1 MSNNKRAS
9 STAKPTKTRSFTETL
24 FIVYAILFFTVG
36 MLLLFFTDKMS
47 LVVLEDEHEDII
59 YLYQQFLG
67 NIYILLGVT
76 TFFVRKLT
84 GRKMITIIISIIL
97 VTFNNSY
104 LSFLMKDYTIV
115 PTEHFIAQILIILS
129 LVLSLI
135 EQVKRK

>member
-1 MSNNKRAS
+1 MSNKKKSSKIAS
-9 STAKPTKTRSFTETL
+9 PTNTRSFTETL
-24 FIVYAILFFTVG
+24 FKVYAFLFFTVG

-47 LVVLEDEHEDII
+47 LVVLEDEHEEIR
-59 YLYQQFLG
+59 YLIQQFLA

-97 VTFNNSY
+97 ISSSNLY
-104 LSFLMKDYTIV
+104 LLFSLNDYTTV
-115 PTEHFIAQILIILS
+115 PSEHFIAQVLLMIS
-129 LVLSLI
+129 LVAALI

>member
-67 NIYILLGVT
+67 NMYILLGVT
-76 TFFVRKLT
+76 IFFVRKLT
-84 GRKMITIIISIIL
+84 GRKMITIITSIML
-97 VTFNNSY
+97 VTFSNMH
-104 LSFLMKDYTIV
+104 LSSLMNDYTIV
-115 PTEHFIAQILIILS
+115 PSEHFIAQILI
-129 LVLSLI
+129 VLSLI
-135 EQVKRK
+135 VAIFEQVKRK

>member
-1 MSNNKRAS
+1 MNNDKKKSTPS
-9 STAKPTKTRSFTETL
+9 SIKTRSFTETI
-24 FIVYAILFFTVG
+24 FKVYAFLFFTVG
-36 MLLLFFTDKMS
+36 LLLLFFTKEMS
-47 LVVLEDEHEDII
+47 TIHLNDEHKEII
-59 YLYQQFLG
+59 YLYQQFLA

-97 VTFNNSY
+97 VTLSNSY

>member
-1 MSNNKRAS
+1 MSNDKKAS
-9 STAKPTKTRSFTETL
+9 LIASKTNNRSFTETVFKVYAFL
-24 FIVYAILFFTVG
+24 FFIVGL
-36 MLLLFFTDKMS
+36 LLLFFTDKIS
-47 LVVLEDEHEDII
+47 LIVLKDEHEKII

-97 VTFNNSY
+97 VTLSNSY

-115 PTEHFIAQILIILS
+115 PTEHFIAQILIIIS
-129 LVLSLI
+129 LVVALI

>member
-1 MSNNKRAS
+1 MSNDKKAS
-9 STAKPTKTRSFTETL
+9 LIASKTNNRSFTETVFKVYAFL
-24 FIVYAILFFTVG
+24 FFIVGL
-36 MLLLFFTDKMS
+36 LLLFFTDKIS
-47 LVVLEDEHEDII
+47 LIVLKDEHEKII

-97 VTFNNSY
+97 VTLSNSY
-104 LSFLMKDYTIV
+104 LSFSMKDYTIV

>member
-1 MSNNKRAS
+1 MSNNKKAS
-9 STAKPTKTRSFTETL
+9 LIPSKTKNRSFTETVFKVYAFL
-24 FIVYAILFFTVG
+24 FFIVGL
-36 MLLLFFTDKMS
+36 LLLFFTDKIS
-47 LVVLEDEHEDII
+47 LIVLKDEHEKII

>member
-67 NIYILLGVT
+67 NMYILLGVT
-76 TFFVRKLT
+76 IFFVRKLT
-84 GRKMITIIISIIL
+84 GRKMITIITSIML
-97 VTFNNSY
+97 VTFSNMH
-104 LSFLMKDYTIV
+104 LSSLMNDYTIV
-115 PTEHFIAQILIILS
+115 PSEHFIAQILI
-129 LVLSLI
+129 VLSLI
-135 EQVKRK
+135 AAIFEQVKRK

>member
-1 MSNNKRAS
+1 MNNEKKVSLVAS
-9 STAKPTKTRSFTETL
+9 ATNTRSFTETVFKVYAFL
-24 FIVYAILFFTVG
+24 FFIVGL
-36 MLLLFFTDKMS
+36 LLLFFTDKIS
-47 LVVLEDEHEDII
+47 LIVLKDEHEKII

>member
-1 MSNNKRAS
+1 MSNEKKAS
-9 STAKPTKTRSFTETL
+9 LDASTSNTQSFTEIVFKVYAL
-24 FIVYAILFFTVG
+24 LFFIVGL
-36 MLLLFFTDKMS
+36 LLLFFTDKMS
-47 LVVLEDEHEDII
+47 LIVLKDEHREII
-59 YLYQQFLG
+59 FLYQQFLA

-97 VTFNNSY
+97 VTFSNMY

-115 PTEHFIAQILIILS
+115 PSEHFIAQILIIIS
-129 LVLSLI
+129 LVVALI

>member
-1 MSNNKRAS
+1 MSNEKKAS
-9 STAKPTKTRSFTETL
+9 LDASTTNTQSFTEIVFKVYAL
-24 FIVYAILFFTVG
+24 LFFIVGL
-36 MLLLFFTDKMS
+36 LLLFFTDKIS
-47 LVVLEDEHEDII
+47 LIVLKDEHEKII

-97 VTFNNSY
+97 VTLSNSY

>member
-1 MSNNKRAS
+1 MSNEKKAS
-9 STAKPTKTRSFTETL
+9 LDASTTNTQSFTEIVFKVYAL
-24 FIVYAILFFTVG
+24 LFFIVGL
-36 MLLLFFTDKMS
+36 LLLFFTDKMS
-47 LVVLEDEHEDII
+47 LIVLKDEHREII
-59 YLYQQFLG
+59 FIYQQFLA

-97 VTFNNSY
+97 VTFSNMY

-115 PTEHFIAQILIILS
+115 PSEHFIAQILIIIS
-129 LVLSLI
+129 SVLALI

>member
-24 FIVYAILFFTVG
+24 FIVYAIFFFTVG

-67 NIYILLGVT
+67 NMYILLGVT
-76 TFFVRKLT
+76 IFFVRKLT
-84 GRKMITIIISIIL
+84 GRKMITIITSIML
-97 VTFNNSY
+97 VTFSNMH
-104 LSFLMKDYTIV
+104 LSSLMNDYTIV
-115 PTEHFIAQILIILS
+115 PSEHFIAQILI
-129 LVLSLI
+129 VLSLI
-135 EQVKRK
+135 VAIFEQVKRK